1 MERRII
7 TTEVTEEDKVIEPNL
22 RPQMLAEYIGQ
33 EKIKNNLKVYI
44 DAAKARGE
52 SLGHVLFYRPAGTGK
67 DNAFRHYCKRDGRTH
82 EGDLWS
88 GY

>member
-52 SLGHVLFYRPAGTGK
+52 SLDHVLFYGPPGLGRRRFPALLQTRW
-67 DNAFRHYCKRDGRTH
+67 AYT
-82 EGDLWS
+82 
-88 GY
+88 

>member
-52 SLGHVLFYRPAGTGK
+52 SLDHV
-67 DNAFRHYCKRDGRTH
+67 HYCKRDGRTH